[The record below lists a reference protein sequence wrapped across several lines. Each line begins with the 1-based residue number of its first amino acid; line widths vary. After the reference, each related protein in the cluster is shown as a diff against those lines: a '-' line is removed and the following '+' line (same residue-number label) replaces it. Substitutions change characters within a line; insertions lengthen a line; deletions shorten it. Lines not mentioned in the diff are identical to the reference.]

1 MNLIEMVKAAGVVG
15 AGGAGFPTHVKLN
28 TKVEYFIVNA
38 AECEPLIETDKY
50 LCRTFADRIVKTIPV
65 IAESLGASR
74 KVIALKGA
82 YEKEIAALREAIKNS
97 GSDVE
102 IFEMGYFYPAGDEQT
117 LIQQV
122 TGRCVPELG
131 LPSDVGCVVDNVG
144 TVLNIA
150 DALEGKAVTEKYLSV
165 VGEVTHTMQL
175 HVPIGTSVLECVRAA
190 KPTISEFALIMGG
203 PMMGKRLTSQA
214 EIEQAVVTKT
224 TGNIMVLPKDH
235 YLFKKTAL
243 PMETVRKQTK
253 SACLQC
259 KMCTDLCPR
268 YLIGHQIRPNLMMRG
283 LWREPSITDNE
294 EYLRMFGDAANCC
307 SCGVCEMFA
316 CPMGLSPRK
325 VNEYLKGE
333 FRKRGI
339 QVPKNPEAH
348 AREFVQERKTPTNRL
363 VARLGLSEYYG
374 KHPSSCEELSVDTVF
389 IPFSQHIG
397 KPAAAVKQAG
407 DTVAKGELLA
417 AAAEGA
423 LSANIHSS
431 VNGVIEEITDKGA
444 RIRCRKE

>member
-82 YEKEIAALREAIKNS
+82 YAKEIAALREAIKNS

-122 TGRCVPELG
+122 TGRCVPERG

-348 AREFVQERKTPTNRL
+348 AREFVQERKPPTNRL